1 MVKNHASVTS
11 GYINDVT
18 ARKTSYI
25 NGLSAIFDKILKK
38 VM

>member
-1 MVKNHASVTS
+1 MSKNHASVTS

-25 NGLSAIFDKILKK
+25 KVLSAVFDKIFKK

>member
-1 MVKNHASVTS
+1 MGKNHASVTS

-18 ARKTSYI
+18 AGKTSYI
-25 NGLSAIFDKILKK
+25 KGLSAVFDKIFKK

>member
-11 GYINDVT
+11 GYIIDVT
-18 ARKTSYI
+18 ARKASYI
-25 NGLSAIFDKILKK
+25 NGLSAVFDEIFKK

>member
-1 MVKNHASVTS
+1 MVKNRVSVTS
-11 GYINDVT
+11 GYIIDVT

-25 NGLSAIFDKILKK
+25 NGLSAVFDKILKK

>member
-1 MVKNHASVTS
+1 MGKNHASVTS

-25 NGLSAIFDKILKK
+25 NGLITFFDEIFKK

>member
-1 MVKNHASVTS
+1 MGKNHVSVTS

-25 NGLSAIFDKILKK
+25 NGLSAFFDEIFKK

>member
-1 MVKNHASVTS
+1 MGKNHASVTS

-18 ARKTSYI
+18 AIKTSYI
-25 NGLSAIFDKILKK
+25 NGLSAIFDEILKK

>member
-1 MVKNHASVTS
+1 MVKNRASVTS

-18 ARKTSYI
+18 AGKANYI
-25 NGLSAIFDKILKK
+25 NGLSAVFDKILKK